1 MEEAARRRSGPMG
14 SPTQFWSVELLYMGG
29 PAQAAAVGADFILWH
44 IGAAKIS
51 CLKKKWAGWAK
62 RDRGLMG
69 RLVGHKPELAET
81 LAGLMFYAFESAD
94 VVA

>member
-1 MEEAARRRSGPMG
+1 MG

-29 PAQAAAVGADFILWH
+29 PSQAAAVGADFILWH
-44 IGAAKIS
+44 IGGANS
-51 CLKKKWAGWAK
+51 ESLKKKWAGWAK

-69 RLVGHKPELAET
+69 RLVEHRPELAET